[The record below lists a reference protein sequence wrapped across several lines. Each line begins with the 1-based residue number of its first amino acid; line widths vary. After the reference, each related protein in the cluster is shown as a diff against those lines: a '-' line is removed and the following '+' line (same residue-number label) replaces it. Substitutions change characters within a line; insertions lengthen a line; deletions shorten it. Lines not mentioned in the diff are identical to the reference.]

1 MLYAF
6 ITNYEDINYEIIII
20 DYDDILDS
28 DIEPLQIKNP
38 EIEGV
43 GNETKG
49 REIEV
54 VDAENKGVK
63 P

>member
-20 DYDDILDS
+20 DHDDILAS
-28 DIEPLQIKNP
+28 DIEPLQIKNLD
-38 EIEGV
+38 IEGV
-43 GNETKG
+43 GNEIKG

-54 VDAENKGVK
+54 VDAENKGVN